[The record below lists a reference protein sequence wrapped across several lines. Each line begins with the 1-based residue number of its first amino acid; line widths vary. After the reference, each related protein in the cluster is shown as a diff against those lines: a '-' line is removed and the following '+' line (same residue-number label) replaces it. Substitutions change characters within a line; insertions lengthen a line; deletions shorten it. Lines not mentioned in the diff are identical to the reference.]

1 MFKVVDLVSVLL
13 NFGERV
19 KLSNYARL
27 RRRQQ
32 ISGQRSTHNGYHAVK
47 IEPTTLSNASKY
59 LKIRF
64 HEFFK
69 MGAILISLFR
79 KKRTFLSNG
88 RTDKAERTVW
98 KRLIVQSSE
107 VKHVFGHRSAKW
119 PTKR

>member
-32 ISGQRSTHNGYHAVK
+32 ISGQSSTHNGYHAVK
-47 IEPTTLSNASKY
+47 IEPKCKQILEDSIS
-59 LKIRF
+59 RF
-64 HEFFK
+64 FLK

-79 KKRTFLSNG
+79 KKEHFYLTDG
-88 RTDKAERTVW
+88 RT
-98 KRLIVQSSE
+98 KRRE
-107 VKHVFGHRSAKW
+107 PFGKG
-119 PTKR
+119 

>member
-47 IEPTTLSNASKY
+47 IEPTTLLNASKY
-59 LKIRF
+59 FDFTI
-64 HEFFK
+64 FFKK

-79 KKRTFLSNG
+79 KKEHFYLTDG
-88 RTDKAERTVW
+88 RT
-98 KRLIVQSSE
+98 KRRE
-107 VKHVFGHRSAKW
+107 PFGKG
-119 PTKR
+119 